1 MFELALIAGL
11 SLSPLHASEEVNKFC
26 AEVVGIPYASG
37 AFSDEEWDR
46 FVYCRESVRVPQR

>member
-1 MFELALIAGL
+1 MFELALITGL
-11 SLSPLHASEEVNKFC
+11 SLSPIDASERVNMFC
-26 AEVVGIPYASG
+26 AEVVGIPYASD